1 MNFDLE
7 ESKKTIQKLRGEFLH
22 LGFVNNDN
30 NAEMSGFIVD
40 EAIKLTNDMKKLMQ
54 EENEEFNQI
63 KTQINM
69 LVQERI
75 KVQQETLIIENRI
88 YETEKD
94 LGYK

>member
-1 MNFDLE
+1 LNLDLE
-7 ESKKTIQKLRGEFLH
+7 ESKKAIQKLRGEYLH

-30 NAEMSGFIVD
+30 NAEMSGYIVD
-40 EAIKLTNDMKKLMQ
+40 QAIKLTNNMKKFIQ
-54 EENEEFNQI
+54 EENEEFGQI
-63 KTQINM
+63 KTQINA

-75 KVQQETLIIENRI
+75 KVQQETIIIENRI

>member
-1 MNFDLE
+1 MNLDLE
-7 ESKKTIQKLRGEFLH
+7 ESKKAIQKLRGEYLH

-30 NAEMSGFIVD
+30 NAEMSGYIVD
-40 EAIKLTNDMKKLMQ
+40 QAIKLTNNMKKFIQ
-54 EENEEFNQI
+54 EENEEFGQI
-63 KTQINM
+63 KTQINA

-75 KVQQETLIIENRI
+75 KVQQETIIIENRI